1 MAEDLNEDNGTFYS
15 LNSDILPSATD
26 SILDLRIKIYL
37 GIKYLGIKK
46 KEKGMWGINLR
57 IGIVC
62 TKPHVYFSPSKLF
75 FYKR

>member
-1 MAEDLNEDNGTFYS
+1 MCNFVAEDLNEDNGTFYS

-46 KEKGMWGINLR
+46 KKECEG
-57 IGIVC
+57 
-62 TKPHVYFSPSKLF
+62 
-75 FYKR
+75 

>member
-1 MAEDLNEDNGTFYS
+1 MRIMCNFVAEDLNEDNGTFYS

-46 KEKGMWGINLR
+46 KKKGM
-57 IGIVC
+57 
-62 TKPHVYFSPSKLF
+62 
-75 FYKR
+75 